1 MTQIQSETIYPAMA
15 TCCALAGSFCDVKS
29 RRIPNLVTVPCFVS
43 GLLLHLVLGGWKQ
56 MLLALA
62 AGTICGVVFVLFYIA
77 GGMGA
82 GDVKL
87 IMAVGCIAGL
97 SHIVYILT
105 LTAIAGGVMALGLAL
120 IRGRLQETLLNLGE
134 LITHHRQMGLQP
146 HPELN
151 LSNARTLRLPYALA
165 IAGGCIL
172 TLCIQVAT

>member
-1 MTQIQSETIYPAMA
+1 MTQIQLEAIYPATA
-15 TCCALAGSFCDVKS
+15 TACAIAGSFFDVKT
-29 RRIPNLVTVPCFVS
+29 RRIPNVITVPCFLF
-43 GLLLHLVLGGWKQ
+43 GLVLHLVLGGWKQ
-56 MLLALA
+56 MLLGLA
-62 AGTICGVVFVLFYIA
+62 AGTICGLVFFLFYLA

-120 IRGRLQETLLNLGE
+120 IRGRLRETFLNLGE
-134 LITHHRQMGLQP
+134 LITHHRQKGLQP
-146 HPELN
+146 HPDLN
-151 LSNARTLRLPYALA
+151 LTNARTLRLPYALA